1 MLVNPS
7 SPWHTPSHSV
17 LFLLQPLYG
26 FTSSD
31 YIPFRNVS
39 GGGRDLH
46 FTDDKEI
53 DLDDL
58 TSKPLPKVPLQSSLK
73 GNMSRIYLKL
83 GLVYKTDRINL
94 ITMNLVMA
102 D

>member
-1 MLVNPS
+1 MA
-7 SPWHTPSHSV
+7 HTFSFSV
-17 LFLLQPLYG
+17 IFLQPLYG

-94 ITMNLVMA
+94 ITINLVMA

>member
-1 MLVNPS
+1 MA
-7 SPWHTPSHSV
+7 HTFSFSV
-17 LFLLQPLYG
+17 IFLQPLYG

-73 GNMSRIYLKL
+73 GNMSRIYMYLKL
-83 GLVYKTDRINL
+83 GLVCKTDRINL